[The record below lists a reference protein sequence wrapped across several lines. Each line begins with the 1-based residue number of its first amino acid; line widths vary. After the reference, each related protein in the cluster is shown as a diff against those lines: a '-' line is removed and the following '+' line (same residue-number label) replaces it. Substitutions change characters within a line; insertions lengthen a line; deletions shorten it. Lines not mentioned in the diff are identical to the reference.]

1 MLRERLLI
9 NLLALLLCMQGY
21 TMHAQTYEYIGV
33 EKGLSN
39 RRVAAMQKGDKG
51 YMWFLTQNGI
61 DRYDGKNFKHYTLK
75 SGGQEENSLW
85 NLNWLY
91 TDTKGGVW
99 EIGKR
104 GKVFKY
110 DAWKDEFILAYSL
123 PQTERN
129 TSSSIVSYGFMDG
142 KDVVWLCTR
151 KGFYLYNT
159 TTGESKRLPHNI
171 GESITKMV
179 QIDETRFCAGTE
191 KGIYFLENS
200 GDRLI
205 HTPLSSEGDSTLHVN
220 DIYYHKPSGKIV
232 IGTLQQGIYVY
243 NPATSQLS
251 ATGHELKDITI
262 NCIRYYDELHV
273 LIGTD
278 GGGVYKMDTQ
288 NGNAEAYIVADYTR
302 RNDMNGNNIGDIYI
316 DEEKRIWMAN
326 YPFGVTVRDDR
337 YPRHNWIKHA
347 IGNNQSLVNDQVN
360 AILQDSEGDLWF
372 ATNNGVSR
380 YVKHADGGR
389 WYRYLSSFDKRI
401 QNNNHTFLSLCEVEN
416 GQMLVG
422 GYNSGLYQIDKH
434 TGRITYHTHESLS
447 AGQLRPDKYIRTM
460 LRDKDGKV
468 WSGGYYNLKEVNL
481 RNNTLRHIAGPN
493 GITMIKEKDSEH
505 LWIGTAN
512 GLFLLEKESGECRE
526 IVLPVESNYIYS
538 LLQLP
543 DGMLYIGTNG
553 AGLLVYN
560 PENGQFEHYN
570 KENSA
575 LISDNICHLLYDNNG
590 RVVISMDNGLANF
603 IIAER
608 KFINW
613 TKEHGLMTDH
623 FNPSAGALTKE
634 GNFIF
639 GSTDGAI
646 EYNKDMRLP
655 RDRNFRMVFNDL
667 RIFNK
672 TVYPGEE
679 DSPLTQELDK
689 TDVLR
694 LKYSQ
699 NMFDMQVSSI
709 NFDSPSSILYT
720 WKLQGFFNEWSEPAS
735 VCDIRFTNLSP
746 GEYTLIVKAI
756 ASEDRRIDLQERRMT
771 IIVEQPLWLSPWAI
785 LLYIILLIFIA
796 YALLRFD
803 LLQKKRK
810 LSEEKIQFFINT
822 AHDLR
827 TPLTLIKVPL
837 EEMEQK
843 EPLTPR
849 GRESIYTA
857 LRNVNALLRLTTN
870 LISFERADNYNPQL
884 NIAEYEL
891 NAYMDETL
899 KVFRDY
905 ADTQHISLS
914 YESNFGYQNVWM
926 DREKMES
933 ILKNLLSNALKYTPQ
948 GGSVKVVAQ
957 SNGKEWS
964 IEISDTGIGI
974 PLNEQK
980 RLFKTHFR
988 SSNAINNKITGSGIG
1003 LLLVWKLVRQ
1013 HKGKLTFH
1021 SKEGEGTNI
1030 TITFPIAASNYKKA
1044 VRTNSRPQK
1053 EHITDT
1059 HTSLPSNIP
1068 IQPTIIE
1075 DNAEQ
1080 EALSKK
1086 KKLLIVEDN
1095 DELRQYLKRSFDEY
1109 IVQTSANGQEALNI
1123 INDYLPDLIIADI
1136 MMPVMRGDELCKQI
1150 KNDMATSHIPVIL
1163 LTALAGEE
1171 DVIKGLEC
1179 GADEYIPKPFNIG
1192 VLRTTIAG
1200 ILANRER
1207 IYRRLSSLD
1216 VMNSEDRLEDI
1227 NCNDSLD
1234 WKFISTVKREVEKHM
1249 DNPDFNVDKLC
1260 ELLAM
1265 SRTSFYNKLRT
1276 LTGKS
1281 PADYVRQI
1289 RLNRAAQLIMEDKHS
1304 IVEIAEMTG
1313 FSDAKYF
1320 REVFK
1325 KYYHISPSE
1334 YKTTHKS

>member
-1 MLRERLLI
+1 
-9 NLLALLLCMQGY
+9 
-21 TMHAQTYEYIGV
+21 
-33 EKGLSN
+33 
-39 RRVAAMQKGDKG
+39 
-51 YMWFLTQNGI
+51 
-61 DRYDGKNFKHYTLK
+61 
-75 SGGQEENSLW
+75 
-85 NLNWLY
+85 
-91 TDTKGGVW
+91 
-99 EIGKR
+99 
-104 GKVFKY
+104 
-110 DAWKDEFILAYSL
+110 
-123 PQTERN
+123 
-129 TSSSIVSYGFMDG
+129 
-142 KDVVWLCTR
+142 
-151 KGFYLYNT
+151 
-159 TTGESKRLPHNI
+159 
-171 GESITKMV
+171 
-179 QIDETRFCAGTE
+179 
-191 KGIYFLENS
+191 
-200 GDRLI
+200 
-205 HTPLSSEGDSTLHVN
+205 
-220 DIYYHKPSGKIV
+220 
-232 IGTLQQGIYVY
+232 
-243 NPATSQLS
+243 
-251 ATGHELKDITI
+251 
-262 NCIRYYDELHV
+262 
-273 LIGTD
+273 
-278 GGGVYKMDTQ
+278 
-288 NGNAEAYIVADYTR
+288 
-302 RNDMNGNNIGDIYI
+302 
-316 DEEKRIWMAN
+316 
-326 YPFGVTVRDDR
+326 
-337 YPRHNWIKHA
+337 
-347 IGNNQSLVNDQVN
+347 
-360 AILQDSEGDLWF
+360 
-372 ATNNGVSR
+372 
-380 YVKHADGGR
+380 
-389 WYRYLSSFDKRI
+389 
-401 QNNNHTFLSLCEVEN
+401 
-416 GQMLVG
+416 
-422 GYNSGLYQIDKH
+422 
-434 TGRITYHTHESLS
+434 
-447 AGQLRPDKYIRTM
+447 
-460 LRDKDGKV
+460 
-468 WSGGYYNLKEVNL
+468 
-481 RNNTLRHIAGPN
+481 
-493 GITMIKEKDSEH
+493 
-505 LWIGTAN
+505 
-512 GLFLLEKESGECRE
+512 
-526 IVLPVESNYIYS
+526 
-538 LLQLP
+538 
-543 DGMLYIGTNG
+543 
-553 AGLLVYN
+553 
-560 PENGQFEHYN
+560 
-570 KENSA
+570 
-575 LISDNICHLLYDNNG
+575 
-590 RVVISMDNGLANF
+590 
-603 IIAER
+603 
-608 KFINW
+608 
-613 TKEHGLMTDH
+613 
-623 FNPSAGALTKE
+623 
-634 GNFIF
+634 
-639 GSTDGAI
+639 
-646 EYNKDMRLP
+646 
-655 RDRNFRMVFNDL
+655 
-667 RIFNK
+667 
-672 TVYPGEE
+672 
-679 DSPLTQELDK
+679 
-689 TDVLR
+689 
-694 LKYSQ
+694 
-699 NMFDMQVSSI
+699 
-709 NFDSPSSILYT
+709 
-720 WKLQGFFNEWSEPAS
+720 
-735 VCDIRFTNLSP
+735 
-746 GEYTLIVKAI
+746 
-756 ASEDRRIDLQERRMT
+756 
-771 IIVEQPLWLSPWAI
+771 
-785 LLYIILLIFIA
+785 
-796 YALLRFD
+796 
-803 LLQKKRK
+803 
-810 LSEEKIQFFINT
+810 
-822 AHDLR
+822 
-827 TPLTLIKVPL
+827 
-837 EEMEQK
+837 
-843 EPLTPR
+843 
-849 GRESIYTA
+849 
-857 LRNVNALLRLTTN
+857 
-870 LISFERADNYNPQL
+870 
-884 NIAEYEL
+884 
-891 NAYMDETL
+891 
-899 KVFRDY
+899 
-905 ADTQHISLS
+905 
-914 YESNFGYQNVWM
+914 
-926 DREKMES
+926 
-933 ILKNLLSNALKYTPQ
+933 LKYTPQ